1 LRTLKCVECG
11 APMRRTGFNE
21 NQRGDTV
28 FTYECEKCGYTMR
41 KTLKRA
47 WSRRRHDEK

>member
-1 LRTLKCVECG
+1 MRKEKCTECG

-28 FTYECEKCGYTMR
+28 FTYECDTR
-41 KTLKRA
+41 
-47 WSRRRHDEK
+47 

>member
-1 LRTLKCVECG
+1 
-11 APMRRTGFNE
+11 MRRTGFNE

-28 FTYECEKCGYTMR
+28 FTYECEKCGYRMK